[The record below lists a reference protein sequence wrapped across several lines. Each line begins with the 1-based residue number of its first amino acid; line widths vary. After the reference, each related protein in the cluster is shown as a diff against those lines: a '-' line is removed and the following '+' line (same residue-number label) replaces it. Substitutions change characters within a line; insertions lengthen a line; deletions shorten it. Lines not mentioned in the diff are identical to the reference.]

1 MKIGVFYLYL
11 NHKSLN
17 YFFMKQ
23 PLFILLLELNFI
35 ANSQNT
41 TEFITVDQ
49 LGYRAESIKKAVV
62 RNPITGFD
70 ANLSYTPPTQ
80 LHLVESETQAIV
92 YTANII
98 AWKNG
103 NTDLSSG
110 DQAWHFD
117 FSIYKEPGKYYILDQ
132 TNNLKSYDFLIK
144 EDVYQ
149 DVLKH
154 AVRTF
159 FYQRAGFAKN
169 APYAEAGWVDGASH
183 VGPLQDKNARHYLSP
198 NDMST
203 ERDLSGGWYDAGDFN
218 KYTSWTA
225 GYILSL
231 LQAYQENP
239 SVWTDDYNIPES
251 GNGTPDI
258 IDEILWGL
266 AHLERLQNE
275 NGSMISIVSLAS
287 GTPPSSATGQSL
299 YGSVNTS
306 STLSSAGTFAF
317 ASKVLGNY
325 GMTALADR
333 LKERAEKA
341 WDWADANPNV
351 IWRNNDK
358 ASGTE
363 GIGAGQQEMD
373 DYGRLSSKIRAS
385 LYLFELTQKQ
395 KYHDYFLANY
405 EKTNMFEWN
414 NFVFPF
420 QYSQQK
426 TLLHYTTISIAN
438 STVKQKILNSYKL
451 GVLKQDQ
458 LLSHTYNDDPY
469 LAHIKD
475 YTWGSNSTKML
486 QGLIFTDIITHN
498 VDATLNDQ
506 AMEAAEEFIHYIH
519 GRNPLSLMYLSNMNN
534 KGASNSVSQFYHS
547 WFKNGSNMWDE
558 VGFSTYGPA
567 PGFLVGGPNPAYNY
581 DNCCP
586 NNCGSAFNNSKCS
599 LMEPPKNQPSQ
610 KSYLDFNDNWPL
622 NSWEITENSC
632 GYQINYIHLLSYF
645 VKKAPTVTS
654 SKNLNTKNLVKIYP
668 NSNNGNFRIESNEL
682 IENIEVFDIQGK
694 LIDNFMINSNVSSFN
709 LNLKP
714 GTYSVKINTKNNI
727 TVHKIIIL

>member
-1 MKIGVFYLYL
+1 MK
-11 NHKSLN
+11 K
-17 YFFMKQ
+17 
-23 PLFILLLELNFI
+23 PLFFLLLTLNFI
-35 ANSQNT
+35 AHSQNI

-49 LGYRAESIKKAVV
+49 LGYRAESIKKAVI
-62 RNPITGFD
+62 RNPVTGFD
-70 ANLSYTPPTQ
+70 ADLSYTPPSQ
-80 LHLVESETQAIV
+80 LHLVESETKTIV
-92 YTANII
+92 FSANITP
-98 AWKNG
+98 WKNG

-231 LQAYQENP
+231 LQAYSENP
-239 SVWTDDYNIPES
+239 EVWTDDYNIPES

-266 AHLERLQNE
+266 AHLERLQND

-287 GTPPSSATGQSL
+287 ASPPSSATGQSL
-299 YGSVNTS
+299 YGNVNTS
-306 STLSSAGTFAF
+306 STLASAGVFAF

-325 GMTALADR
+325 GMTTLADR

-351 IWRNNDK
+351 IWRNNDA
-358 ASGTE
+358 ASGTK
-363 GIGAGQQEMD
+363 GIGAGQQETD
-373 DYGRLSSKIRAS
+373 DYGRLSYKIRAS
-385 LYLFELTQKQ
+385 VYLFELTQKQ

-405 EKTNMFEWN
+405 EQTNMFGWN

-420 QYSQQK
+420 QYNQQK
-426 TLLHYTTISIAN
+426 TLLYYTTLAQSN
-438 STVKQKILNSYKL
+438 STAKQKILNSYKL

-458 LLSHTYNDDPY
+458 LLSYTNNDDPY

-498 VDATLNDQ
+498 VDATLNNQ
-506 AMEAAEEFIHYIH
+506 AIQAAEEYIHYIH

-534 KGASNSVSQFYHS
+534 KGASKSVSEFFHS
-547 WFKNGSNMWDE
+547 WFTNGSSLWDK
-558 VGFSTYGPA
+558 VGTSTYGPA
-567 PGFLVGGPNPAYNY
+567 PGFLVGGPNPSYKWNS
-581 DNCCP
+581 CCP
-586 NNCGSAFNNSKCS
+586 NNCPGSNHLCVQLN
-599 LMEPPKNQPSQ
+599 PPYNQPKQ
-610 KSYLDFNDNWPL
+610 KSFRDFNDSWPL
-622 NSWEITENSC
+622 DSWQITENSG
-632 GYQINYIHLLSYF
+632 GYQANYIHLLSYF
-645 VKKAPTVTS
+645 VKKAPVITS
-654 SKNLNTKNLVKIYP
+654 TQNKIPNTSIKIYP
-668 NSNNGNFRIESNEL
+668 NPNSGIFTIESNE
-682 IENIEVFDIQGK
+682 IIDNIEIFDIQGK
-694 LIDNFMINSNVSSFN
+694 LIDTFTVNSNVSTFN
-709 LNLKP
+709 LNVKQ